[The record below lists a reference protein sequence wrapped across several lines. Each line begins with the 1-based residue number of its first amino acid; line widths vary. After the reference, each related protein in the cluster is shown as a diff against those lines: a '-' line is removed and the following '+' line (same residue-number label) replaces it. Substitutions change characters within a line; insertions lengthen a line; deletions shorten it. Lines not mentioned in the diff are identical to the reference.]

1 VPEFCLLL
9 CLFDPTSRLDYAPRH
24 SSKEQPS
31 SDGVRLAGSSGRAPG
46 VPGGRHAIAA
56 RRRQRRGERLRLNK
70 QVLAGVVTL
79 LIAVTSISVYA
90 QVRRPFRPGTVWTMA
105 FIRMKPG
112 METAYLNYIAGTW
125 KTNQEAA
132 KKEGLILSY
141 KVLTTEGHSPA
152 DFNIILMTEYKDLA
166 TMEANEPK
174 ADALAQKVEGDDT
187 KQMQGYK
194 DRAEIREIVGDRLAR
209 EMVLEPRP

>member
-1 VPEFCLLL
+1 M
-9 CLFDPTSRLDYAPRH
+9 TSRRF
-24 SSKEQPS
+24 
-31 SDGVRLAGSSGRAPG
+31 LAGLA
-46 VPGGRHAIAA
+46 
-56 RRRQRRGERLRLNK
+56 
-70 QVLAGVVTL
+70 VLLV
-79 LIAVTSISVYA
+79 AVTSFSVYA
-90 QVRRPFRPGTVWTMA
+90 QVKRPFRPGSVWTLA

-112 METAYLNYIAGTW
+112 MEVAYLNYIATTW
-125 KTNQEAA
+125 KANQEAF

-141 KVLTTEGHSPA
+141 KVLTTQGHSPS
-152 DFNIILMTEYKDLA
+152 DYNIILMTEFKDLA

-194 DRAEIREIVGDRLAR
+194 ERADIREIIGDRLAR